1 MHFHLPTLLAALGLA
16 TMAAAEHMYVDE
28 YCATLLCNRNGRF
41 VTNWGEYR
49 VDAADGCRSVPN
61 SPIREICVDE
71 RNERLHFY
79 YTDGQPKR
87 CMRVTSSEWQTCSDD
102 FQWATCASEFWEEK
116 PCDW

>member
-16 TMAAAEHMYVDE
+16 TTAAAEHMYVDE

-49 VDAADGCRSVPN
+49 LDAADGCRGVPN
-61 SPIREICVDE
+61 SPIREICVDV
-71 RNERLHFY
+71 RNERLHFF

-87 CMRVTSSEWQTCSDD
+87 CMRVTSSEWQTCTE

>member
-1 MHFHLPTLLAALGLA
+1 
-16 TMAAAEHMYVDE
+16 MYVDE

-49 VDAADGCRSVPN
+49 VDAADGCRSVPD

-71 RNERLHFY
+71 RNARLHFY
-79 YTDGQPKR
+79 YADGQPKR

-102 FQWATCASEFWEEK
+102 FQ
-116 PCDW
+116 